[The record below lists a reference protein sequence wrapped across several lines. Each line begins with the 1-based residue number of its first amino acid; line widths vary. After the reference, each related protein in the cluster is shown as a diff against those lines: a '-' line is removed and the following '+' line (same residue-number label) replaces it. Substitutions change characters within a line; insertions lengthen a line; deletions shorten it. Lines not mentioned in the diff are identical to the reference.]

1 MGQFFKFVF
10 ASCLGTLVALFII
23 MMFGWLIA
31 FGLASKAASHNVSI
45 KPNSVLKL
53 EFNYPLPEKT
63 NNFPQSTFS
72 LEEREF
78 VGLQDAIRLV
88 AKAKDDP
95 NIKGLHLKT
104 GLMNAGQST
113 MLALRRAVD
122 DFKSSGKFVTAY
134 DKFYDQNGYLV
145 ASAADVVMVHPIGMV
160 DFRGYASMIPF
171 FKEGLDKLGV
181 KMEVFY
187 AGQYKSATEPFR
199 LTQMSDQNRQQIKEY
214 LNDLYAV
221 FLNEVSVATDKS
233 VDSLK
238 IIADRFLVRNGEDAL
253 KYGLVDQLAYEDDA
267 EKVIKEKIGLGEKD
281 KLNLVS
287 LEDYKKASGSL
298 FDYTVKDR
306 IAIVYAE
313 GEIRDFVDEEGVVG
327 GDKYARILRKIKKD
341 DRIKAVVLRVNS
353 PGGSIMASEDI
364 AEEVLSLRQAGKPVI
379 ASYGDLAASG
389 GYYISCHADKIV
401 AEPNTLTGSIGVFMM
416 MPNMTQLFNEK
427 LGIRFDTVKTSEY
440 AASFSPFLNWS
451 DREGQIIQAET
462 DRNYELFLSQ
472 VAKGRNMTKDQVHA
486 IAQGRVWTGTK
497 AKELGLVDEIGDLER
512 ALQIAAEA
520 SNLTKYSVSE
530 YPAIKD
536 QVTRIMDLLSGK
548 KEDNVNTIIKTKLGQ
563 LYPLWQMWEQ
573 SQQGRVPLAR
583 LPYHF
588 QF

>member
-10 ASCLGTLVALFII
+10 ASCLGTLVAVLIVF
-23 MMFGWLIA
+23 MFGWIIA
-31 FGLASKAASHNVSI
+31 LGLASKASTPKVSV
-45 KPNSVLKL
+45 KPNSVLKI
-53 EFNYPLPEKT
+53 EFNYPVPEKT

-78 VGLQDAIRLV
+78 VGLQDAIRLIE
-88 AKAKDDP
+88 KAKEDP

-104 GLMNAGQST
+104 GMMNAGQST
-113 MLALRRAVD
+113 MLELRQAID
-122 DFKSSGKFVTAY
+122 DFKTSGKFVTAY
-134 DKFYDQNGYLV
+134 DKYYDQNGYMV
-145 ASAADVVMVHPIGMV
+145 ASTADVVMLHPIGTV
-160 DFRGYASMIPF
+160 DFRGYASLMPF
-171 FKEGLDKLGV
+171 FKDGLDKLGI
-181 KMEVFY
+181 KMEIFY

-199 LTQMSDQNRQQIKEY
+199 LNQMSEQNRVQVKEY
-214 LNDLYAV
+214 LNDLYKV
-221 FLNEVSVATDKS
+221 FLEQVSSATDKS
-233 VDSLK
+233 IDSLK
-238 IIADRFLVRNGEDAL
+238 IIADQFLVRNGETAIR
-253 KYGLVDQLAYEDDA
+253 YGLVDQLAYEDDA
-267 EKVIKEKIGLGEKD
+267 EKVIKGKIGLGEKD
-281 KLNLVS
+281 KLHMVS

-298 FDYTVKDR
+298 FDYSIKDR

-313 GEIRDFVDEEGVVG
+313 GEIRDFIEEEGTVG

-364 AEEVLSLRQAGKPVI
+364 AEEIISLKEAGKPVI

-389 GYYISCHADKIV
+389 GYYISCHANKIV

-416 MPNMTQLFNEK
+416 MPNMTQLFNDK
-427 LGIRFDTVKTSEY
+427 LGIHFDTVKTSNY
-440 AASFSPFLNWS
+440 AASFTPFLNWS

-462 DRNYELFLSQ
+462 DRHYEWFLSQ
-472 VAKGRNMTKDQVHA
+472 VAKGRGMTKDQVHA

-497 AKELGLVDEIGDLER
+497 AKELGLVDEIGGLDR
-512 ALQIAAEA
+512 ALELAAEA
-520 SNLTKYSVSE
+520 SDLTKYSVNE

-536 QVTRIMDLLSGK
+536 QVTKFMELLGGK
-548 KEDNVNTIIKTKLGQ
+548 KEDGVSAVIKQKLGH

-583 LPYHF
+583 LPYHLN
-588 QF
+588 